1 MVSYPKV
8 LVERQALAP
17 QRTWPRLYEKN
28 AVAFTMID
36 VIGNQKFK
44 EWLW

>member
-1 MVSYPKV
+1 MASCPGV
-8 LVERQALAP
+8 LMEKQALAP
-17 QRTWPRLYEKN
+17 QRTWLRLYEKN
-28 AVAFTMID
+28 AVAFTMMD